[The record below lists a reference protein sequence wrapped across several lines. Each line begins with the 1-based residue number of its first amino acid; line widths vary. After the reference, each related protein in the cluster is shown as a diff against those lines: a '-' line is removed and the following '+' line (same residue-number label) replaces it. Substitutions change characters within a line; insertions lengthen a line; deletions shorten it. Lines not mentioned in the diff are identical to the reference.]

1 MPDGENMPR
10 MTKAQA
16 RRRLNEA
23 RAKMLKVYV
32 ECSADLST
40 ACQKSLVKMSDDLVK
55 IVSKLK

>member
-1 MPDGENMPR
+1 MAKMS
-10 MTKAQA
+10 KAAA

-23 RAKMLKVYV
+23 RSKMLKVYV
-32 ECSADLST
+32 ECAADLSS

>member
-1 MPDGENMPR
+1 MVKMS
-10 MTKAQA
+10 KSAA
-16 RRRLNEA
+16 RKRLHEA
-23 RAKMLKVYV
+23 RSKMLKVYV